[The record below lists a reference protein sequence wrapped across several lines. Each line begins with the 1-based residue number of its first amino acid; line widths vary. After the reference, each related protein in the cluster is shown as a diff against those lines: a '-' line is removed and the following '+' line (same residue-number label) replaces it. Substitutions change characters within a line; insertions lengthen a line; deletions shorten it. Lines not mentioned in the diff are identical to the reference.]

1 MTDDIEELR
10 ALIEKNTKLA
20 EDTNRMVHKLRRSAL
35 WGRFFQIVWW
45 VAIIAISGAAYYIYL
60 QPYVGQIEAMYEQFK
75 ASGQQVQDFLQSF
88 GAKSPET
95 PVQ

>member
-88 GAKSPET
+88 KT
-95 PVQ
+95 Q